1 MEVALALLLPARL
14 QRFRPFRIGRR
25 VAALVDGRRGA
36 LKHVEVLG
44 ISAEVRNQLYAG
56 GPGSDQRDPL
66 VSQLVESAAG
76 IPAGVV
82 VIPARRV
89 EHVPLEVLDS
99 RDTGKLGPIV

>member
-44 ISAEVRNQLYAG
+44 ISAEVRNQLYASG
-56 GPGSDQRDPL
+56 AGADECDPL
-66 VSQLVESAAG
+66 VSQLVQSPAG

-82 VIPARRV
+82 VIPACRV
-89 EHVPLEVLDS
+89 EHVPAEVLDS
-99 RDTGKLGPIV
+99 RDTGKLGPVV